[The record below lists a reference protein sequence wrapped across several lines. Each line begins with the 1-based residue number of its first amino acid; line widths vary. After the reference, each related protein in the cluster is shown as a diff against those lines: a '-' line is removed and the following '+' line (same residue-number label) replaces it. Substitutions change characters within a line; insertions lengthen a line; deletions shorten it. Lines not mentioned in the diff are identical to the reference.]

1 MKLGATNDFL
11 FCLEAFYPRVD
22 LLLEARGQKTVNFDN
37 QEQPQD
43 ETTSNTTRLREG
55 IGGRERRGRGEG
67 GGGRGEEGGGKEE
80 GEEREEGRDRGKE
93 GRGKG
98 KRERGGRR
106 RRAA

>member
-37 QEQPQD
+37 QEMQTLLTHEGLSGCSNQPQD

-67 GGGRGEEGGGKEE
+67 GGREGGRGRREGGG
-80 GEEREEGRDRGKE
+80 RGE

-98 KRERGGRR
+98 
-106 RRAA
+106 